1 MARIVF
7 LGPPGAGKGTQAAEL
22 TGLLHIPHLST
33 GEMLRDAVRDR
44 SPLGVEAERFMSAGL
59 LVPDDLV
66 FGVLGERIARPD
78 ARNGFLLDGYPR
90 NRDQAETL
98 AGLTTIDHVLYF
110 HLPEAVLMERLTQR
124 RHCPICGRI
133 YNVVT
138 RPPRV
143 PDRCDDDGA
152 PLLRRPDDAPDAVRT
167 RIRTY
172 RERTVPVLAYYTDRG
187 LLRTVEASGTP
198 TEVTGRLRALLGIGS
213 K

>member
-7 LGPPGAGKGTQAAEL
+7 LGPPGAGKGTQAGEL

-33 GEMLRDAVRDR
+33 GEMLREAVRTR

-59 LVPDDLV
+59 LVPDELV
-66 FGVLGERIARPD
+66 LGVLGERIARPD

-90 NRDQAETL
+90 NREQAETL
-98 AGLTTIDHVLYF
+98 AGLTPIDHVLYF
-110 HLPEAVLMERLTQR
+110 HLPEAVLLERLTQR
-124 RHCPICGRI
+124 RHCPTCGRI
-133 YNVVT
+133 YNLVT

-143 PDRCDDDGA
+143 PDRCDAEGA
-152 PLLRRPDDAPDAVRT
+152 TLLRRPDDAPEAVRT

-172 RERTVPVLAYYTDRG
+172 QERTVPLLAYYSERG
-187 LLRTVEASGTP
+187 LLRTVEATGTP

-213 K
+213 G